1 MNDFEVRDL
10 FNQVQAMELRLKE
23 LEDNEPSEC
32 CKEEQMAYKVKK
44 NKNGV
49 ARKKPKKRRIKKG
62 EKATYR
68 GRDGKLKKGK

>member
-1 MNDFEVRDL
+1 MNPRGIKL
-10 FNQVQAMELRLKE
+10 
-23 LEDNEPSEC
+23 
-32 CKEEQMAYKVKK
+32 AYKVKK